1 MKIIKELSEMIE
13 EELDGAEEYAK
24 MALMHKNDNPNL
36 AKTFYDI
43 ATEEMRHV
51 DMLHGEVAHLIEAH
65 RKEHGEPPAPMMAVY
80 EFLHGRHIEKA
91 NAVRMYQ
98 AHYREKA

>member
-1 MKIIKELSEMIE
+1 MKLIKELSEMIE

-24 MALMHKNDNPNL
+24 MALMHKTDNPNL

-51 DMLHGEVAHLIEAH
+51 DMLHGEVVRSIEAH
-65 RKEHGEPPAPMMAVY
+65 KREHGEPPALMKAMY
-80 EFLHGRHIEKA
+80 DYMHERQIEEAKE
-91 NAVRMYQ
+91 VRMYL
-98 AHYREKA
+98 AEFRG

>member
-13 EELDGAEEYAK
+13 EELDGAEQYAK
-24 MALMHKNDNPNL
+24 MAVALREEHPSL
-36 AKTFYDI
+36 AKAFYEI
-43 ATEEMRHV
+43 STEEMRHV
-51 DMLHGEVAHLIEAH
+51 DMLHTEVTHLIEAH

-91 NAVRMYQ
+91 NSIKMYQ